1 MLVFISLSNISWL
14 TPDGAQLFT
23 NLNLTFGAE
32 RTGLVGRNG
41 SGKSTL
47 LRLIAS
53 DQPPVAGQVQRAGTV
68 AMMRQ
73 EQIAQEGDTIA
84 DLFGVSAALDLLD
97 RADNGLANV
106 DQLAEADWTLP
117 ARMEA
122 ALLCCGLST
131 DPHTKLV
138 ALSGGQRSRA
148 ALAALIFTE
157 PDFLLLDEPTN
168 NLDRAG
174 RDAVISF
181 LRGWSGG
188 AIVASHDRELLEEMD
203 AIVELTS
210 LGAACYGGGYSAYRE
225 RKDTELQAAEH
236 DFAHAEQAKEEATR
250 RARQAAERKARTDAK
265 GRRAR
270 AMGSQPKIVLDGM
283 KARAEKTGGAAERLR
298 EARAAAADKALSAA
312 RERIEVLQPLHMDI
326 APTGLAQGK
335 TVLRLEGVS
344 ASYDPDQPIIRNLSL
359 TITGPER
366 VVIAGPNSSGKTT
379 LVRLITGQMTPQAG
393 AVELTAPF
401 ALLDQYGELLQPKR
415 SLIDNFLIANP
426 GATVHMAHAAL
437 ARFGFRARDALRR
450 ADELSGGEA
459 LRAALA
465 CALGGAPPPQLLI
478 LDEPTNHLDLD
489 GIEALQAALA
499 AYDGAVLAIS
509 HDEAFVRA
517 LGPDRTLFL
526 EPFPNKLEPV
536 GR

>member
-1 MLVFISLSNISWL
+1 MPAFITLSDLSWS
-14 TPDGAQLFT
+14 TPDGAPLFT
-23 NLNLTFGAE
+23 NLNLTFGPE
-32 RTGLVGRNG
+32 RTGVVGRNG
-41 SGKSTL
+41 TGKSTL
-47 LRLIAS
+47 LRLIAGDLS
-53 DQPPVAGQVQRAGTV
+53 PASGQVRRAGTL

-73 EQIAQEGDTIA
+73 DQIEQEGDTIA
-84 DLFGVSAALDLLD
+84 DLFGVGAALDLLD
-97 RADNGLANV
+97 RADRGVAEAHELAK
-106 DQLAEADWTLP
+106 ADWTLP

-122 ALLCCGLST
+122 ALVRCSLSA
-131 DPHTKLV
+131 DPHTKLMT
-138 ALSGGQRSRA
+138 LSGGQRARA
-148 ALAALIFTE
+148 ALAALILAD
-157 PDFLLLDEPTN
+157 PDILLLDEPTN

-174 RDAVISF
+174 RDAVISL
-181 LRGWSGG
+181 LRGWTGG
-188 AIVASHDRELLEEMD
+188 AIIASHDRELLEEMD

-210 LGAACYGGGYSAYRE
+210 LGAARYGGGYSAYRE
-225 RKDTELQAAEH
+225 RKQTELQAAEH
-236 DFAHAEQAKEEATR
+236 DLAHAEQAKREAAR
-250 RARQAAERKARTDAK
+250 RAQQAAERKARTDAK

-270 AMGSQPKIVLDGM
+270 ATGSQPKIILDGM

-312 RERIEVLQPLHMDI
+312 REKIEVLQPLHMDI

-335 TVLRLEGVS
+335 TVLRLAGVS
-344 ASYDPDQPIIRNLSL
+344 AGYDPGQPIIRNLSL

-366 VVIAGPNSSGKTT
+366 VVIAGPNGSGKTT
-379 LVRLITGQMTPQAG
+379 LVRLIAGEIVPQEG
-393 AVELTAPF
+393 AAELTAPF
-401 ALLDQYGELLQPKR
+401 ALLDQQAALPEPERALL
-415 SLIDNFLIANP
+415 DNFLIANP
-426 GATVHMAHAAL
+426 DATAHMAHAAL

-489 GIEALQAALA
+489 GIEALEAALA

-517 LGPDRTLFL
+517 LGPDRTISL
-526 EPFPNKLEPV
+526 
-536 GR
+536 